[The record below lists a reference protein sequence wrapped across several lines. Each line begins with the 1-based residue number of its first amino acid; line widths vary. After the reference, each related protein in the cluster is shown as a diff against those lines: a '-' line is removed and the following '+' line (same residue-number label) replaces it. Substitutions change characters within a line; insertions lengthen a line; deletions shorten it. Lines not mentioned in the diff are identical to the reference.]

1 MKLRICTLLGIGTL
15 LLAAVASLAVRA
27 DDVAKDKGAA
37 KEKKEARSIE
47 HARAYLALTRLDL
60 EMAIARNRAIPNTYP
75 RSLIL
80 LLEQQA
86 AVAEE
91 WLKHTETQNS
101 TSYDYTVRSA
111 QIYADTAAADYA
123 SAVKLNQMGAM
134 NAQDLERMRLKAEL
148 AKLSLGWAQEI
159 DPSSTLGIMQF
170 HIVRLGEHV
179 ADLTRTQ
186 LELLDRN

>member
-1 MKLRICTLLGIGTL
+1 MKLRICTLLGFGTL
-15 LLAAVASLAVRA
+15 LLAVMASLVVRA
-27 DDVAKDKGAA
+27 DDAA
-37 KEKKEARSIE
+37 KAKKEARSIE
-47 HARAYLALTRLDL
+47 HARAYLELTRLDL
-60 EMAIARNRAIPNTYP
+60 QMAIARNKAIPNTFP

-91 WLKHTETQNS
+91 WLKHTESQNS
-101 TSYDYTVRSA
+101 TSYDFAVRSA

-123 SAVKLNQMGAM
+123 SAVKLHELGAM

-159 DPSSTLGIMQF
+159 DPTSTVAIMQF